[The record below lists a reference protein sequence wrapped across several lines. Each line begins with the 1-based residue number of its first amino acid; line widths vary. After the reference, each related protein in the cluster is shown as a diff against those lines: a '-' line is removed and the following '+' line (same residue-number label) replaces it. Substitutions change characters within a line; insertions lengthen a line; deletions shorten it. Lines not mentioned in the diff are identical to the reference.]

1 MSASTVPVDL
11 LSGIKV
17 VDVDTHLTE
26 PHDLWTSRA
35 PAAYRDRVP
44 QVHDVDGV
52 ASWVFD
58 DVVLGR
64 AGAGGVVRRDGTK
77 SLGAEFMRWDFDE
90 VHLGAH
96 TVGPRL
102 EVMDRLGISAQIVY
116 PNVVGFG
123 GQKFAEAK
131 DLQLRAVSVRLYNDA
146 MAEIQESSGD
156 RLFPM
161 AILPWW
167 DLEAAVAEVARV
179 KDMGLK
185 GVNTNA
191 DPQNEGLPDLGDPHW
206 DPMWEACADL
216 GLPLNFHIG
225 ASIQQ
230 STYFGTTP
238 WPSHGDDEKLA
249 LGSAMMYLGN
259 ARILSNLIYSGILER
274 HPTLNVVSVESG
286 IGWVP
291 FVLEALDYQVQE
303 TAPSVMD
310 RLSMKPSEYF
320 RRQIYACFWFESHGL
335 VSMIE
340 NVGVDNC
347 MFETDFPHPTCL
359 YPDPLT
365 TVTES
370 LAGVDRDFRYK
381 VLSGNATRVYSLPV
395 PALAS

>member
-1 MSASTVPVDL
+1 MEAEARESRTRAGPQEVEATPMSASTVPVDL

-35 PAAYRDRVP
+35 PAAIGTVCPRSS
-44 QVHDVDGV
+44 DVDGV

-102 EVMDRLGISAQIVY
+102 EVMDRLGIWAQIVY

-131 DLQLRAVSVRLYNDA
+131 DLELRAVSVRLYNDA

-167 DLEAAVAEVARV
+167 DLDGGR
-179 KDMGLK
+179 GR
-185 GVNTNA
+185 GG
-191 DPQNEGLPDLGDPHW
+191 PGEG
-206 DPMWEACADL
+206 
-216 GLPLNFHIG
+216 
-225 ASIQQ
+225 
-230 STYFGTTP
+230 
-238 WPSHGDDEKLA
+238 
-249 LGSAMMYLGN
+249 
-259 ARILSNLIYSGILER
+259 
-274 HPTLNVVSVESG
+274 
-286 IGWVP
+286 
-291 FVLEALDYQVQE
+291 
-303 TAPSVMD
+303 
-310 RLSMKPSEYF
+310 
-320 RRQIYACFWFESHGL
+320 HGL
-335 VSMIE
+335 EGRQHQRRSAE
-340 NVGVDNC
+340 RG
-347 MFETDFPHPTCL
+347 P
-359 YPDPLT
+359 
-365 TVTES
+365 S
-370 LAGVDRDFRYK
+370 
-381 VLSGNATRVYSLPV
+381 
-395 PALAS
+395 